1 MGAGLLAS
9 VEVVQHEAV
18 AEVPRPDRRAYL
30 VALAGG
36 VWWSVCWANP
46 AFAPA
51 IPLSF
56 LLLLAGLHSAR
67 TTRQAVVMGLLWD
80 CAREGLGGS
89 FVAALSAVSPLGIFI
104 YLLLYL
110 YMAPFALAQFSL
122 AMWIERRLRLHRAIP
137 LALTIVVTERLRGAT
152 DLSLPADQWAHAFG
166 DRVAW
171 LPWVP
176 YLGPQVVCAWGLGVG
191 ALLWIAW
198 AVRARRGRAAGAAAG
213 ALLLWI
219 APPLTAMATTPAAR
233 VADAPAP
240 DHLRVALVQPS
251 LTLSEK
257 LDPANAGRVWAALR
271 EFTLDHAKGVDL
283 VVWPETVRP
292 EPLFWK
298 ENEPFHDP
306 KVEEIAREAGVPILY
321 GCRLAQ
327 VDAAG
332 RRVVKLYNAAALARP
347 DGSPGTWYGKQRL
360 VPFMEG
366 VPFGPLL
373 GYDPSRH
380 AGEGHQAW
388 LTLLGNFVPGP
399 GPVVF
404 EVGGARIGA
413 LICYEGLYGELMR
426 VYRGAGANIVAVLVN
441 DTWWGKTYFADHV
454 HAGVLSSRALETG
467 LPMIRSAN
475 NGVSCVVDAS
485 GRQIAT
491 LGLDQRGVLVAD
503 VPLAQGPPTPYSRIG
518 DLFVDLA
525 ALAVGVLVVVSF
537 VKRRKAV

>member
-1 MGAGLLAS
+1 MAS
-9 VEVVQHEAV
+9 VEVVQQHAV
-18 AEVPRPDRRAYL
+18 AEIARPGRSHYVL
-30 VALAGG
+30 ALAGG
-36 VWWSVCWANP
+36 VFWSVCWANP
-46 AFAPA
+46 AAAPA

-56 LLLLAGLHSAR
+56 LLLLLGLSAAR

-89 FVAALSAVSPLGIFI
+89 FVAALTAVSPLGIFI

-110 YMAPFALAQFSL
+110 YMVPFAVGQFSL
-122 AMWIERRLRLHRAIP
+122 AMWIERRLRVHRAIP

-166 DRVAW
+166 DGVRW
-171 LPWVP
+171 LSWVP
-176 YLGPQVVCAWGLGVG
+176 FLGPQVVCAWGLGVG

-198 AVRARRGRAAGAAAG
+198 NARARRGLAAGAAVG

-219 APPLTAMATTPAAR
+219 GPPLTALATPSQAATG
-233 VADAPAP
+233 ASTSAP

-251 LTLSEK
+251 FSLSEK
-257 LDPANAGRVWAALR
+257 LDPANAGRVWSTLR
-271 EFTLDHAKGVDL
+271 QLTLDHAKGVDL

-298 ENEPFHDP
+298 ESEPFHDRE
-306 KVEEIAREAGVPILY
+306 VEEIARDAGVPILY

-332 RRVVKLYNAAALARP
+332 KRVVKLYNAAALARP
-347 DGSPGTWYGKQRL
+347 DGSSGTWYGKQRL

-366 VPFGPLL
+366 VPFGPLF

-404 EVGGARIGA
+404 EVGKARIGA
-413 LICYEGLYGELMR
+413 LICYEGLYGELTR
-426 VYRGAGANIVAVLVN
+426 VYRGAGANVVAVLVN

-467 LPMIRSAN
+467 LPMIRSGN
-475 NGVSCVVDAS
+475 NGVSCAVDAS
-485 GRQIAT
+485 GRPLAS
-491 LGLDQRGVLVAD
+491 LGLDRRGTLVAD
-503 VPLAQGPPTPYSRIG
+503 VPLAQGPPTLYSRVG
-518 DLFVDLA
+518 DLFVW
-525 ALAVGVLVVVSF
+525 LAVLGVLALSVTAF
-537 VKRRKAV
+537 VKRPVAS